1 MRGRL
6 YTTALPAILLALL
19 LATAS
24 AQENHQD
31 TAGVPEGF
39 DADAQAARD
48 AEAYLT
54 PEEKSVIQI
63 GNDLLRGNA
72 TIPERE
78 DYDVDTV
85 RTRALVS
92 LASYAHVPSAPDY
105 VSEHVA
111 WPDTHLQAPSSRL
124 RVFCYKAAM
133 LTLPKLRRIELTFSS
148 PSHGPACVAQVSGL
162 VSDAVGDEWRHYPLG
177 WHWVL
182 VIFGGL
188 VLIPSAAAF
197 YGPKKPPG
205 ELVMDAEYGA
215 AK

>member
-6 YTTALPAILLALL
+6 YATALLALVLALL
-19 LATAS
+19 LATTS

-31 TAGVPEGF
+31 SAGVPVGF

-54 PEEKSVIQI
+54 PEEKSLIQI
-63 GNDLLRGNA
+63 GNDLLRGND
-72 TIPERE
+72 TIPDPE
-78 DYDVDTV
+78 DYDVDAV
-85 RTRALVS
+85 RTRAPVS
-92 LASYAHVPSAPDY
+92 LTSYAHVPCAPDCGY
-105 VSEHVA
+105 ERV

-133 LTLPKLRRIELTFSS
+133 LTRPKLRRIELTFSS

-188 VLIPSAAAF
+188 VLIPTAAAF
-197 YGPKKPPG
+197 CGPKKPPG

>member
-6 YTTALPAILLALL
+6 YATALPAILLALL

-111 WPDTHLQAPSSRL
+111 LARHDTWHQLPGCQFSVTAAAR
-124 RVFCYKAAM
+124 RVRV
-133 LTLPKLRRIELTFSS
+133 LRRTELTFSS

-182 VIFGGL
+182 VLFGGL
-188 VLIPSAAAF
+188 VLFPLAAAF
-197 YGPKKPPG
+197 CGPKKPPG
-205 ELVMDAEYGA
+205 ELVIDAEYGA

>member
-6 YTTALPAILLALL
+6 YATALLALVLALL
-19 LATAS
+19 LATTS

-31 TAGVPEGF
+31 SAGVPVGF

-54 PEEKSVIQI
+54 PEEKSLIQI
-63 GNDLLRGNA
+63 GNDLLRGND
-72 TIPERE
+72 TIPDPE
-78 DYDVDTV
+78 DYDVDAV
-85 RTRALVS
+85 RTRAPVS
-92 LASYAHVPSAPDY
+92 LTSYAHVPCAPDCGY
-105 VSEHVA
+105 ERV

-124 RVFCYKAAM
+124 RVFCYKAATRSVE
-133 LTLPKLRRIELTFSS
+133 TLANRADVLP
-148 PSHGPACVAQVSGL
+148 PSYGPARVAQVSGL

-188 VLIPSAAAF
+188 VLIPTAAAF
-197 YGPKKPPG
+197 CGPKKPPG